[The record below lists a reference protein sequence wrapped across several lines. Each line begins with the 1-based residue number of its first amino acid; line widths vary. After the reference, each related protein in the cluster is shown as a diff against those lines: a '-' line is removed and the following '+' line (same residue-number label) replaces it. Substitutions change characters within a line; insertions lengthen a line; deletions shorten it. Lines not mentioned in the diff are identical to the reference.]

1 MNVRS
6 PIIPQ
11 IPYEAAQAPAA
22 LPDFCSVRVVFI
34 VVICAELLAFVL
46 ALTLPAHDTGR
57 WTTLALLSLFVQ
69 WIALSC
75 TVLLCAAR
83 RQLQRLGEAR
93 AGVAA
98 WLLIM
103 AVTALLTAL
112 AHAVTAGAGFE
123 ELVYGGQ
130 RSEFMLRTLSIA
142 GILGAVVLRYFYVR
156 AQNQRRLETQTQARL
171 QALQARIRPHFMFNA
186 LNTIASLTRS
196 RPEVAEE
203 MVEDLA
209 ELLRASLAEA
219 ARPSTLA
226 EELELAQRYL
236 RMEALRMGERLRYRV
251 HCDEGAAVA
260 PVPSLIVQPLVENA
274 VYHGIEPLP
283 AGGEVLIESASR
295 GGEVTVTVSNPK
307 ARAASPRRS
316 GNHMALENI
325 RQRLRLHYGS
335 RARVEVI
342 DGEESFRVNLVFP
355 LRSPA

>member
-1 MNVRS
+1 MSVRS
-6 PIIPQ
+6 PNILPT
-11 IPYEAAQAPAA
+11 PYEAAQAPAA

-34 VVICAELLAFVL
+34 VVICAALLAFVL

-75 TVLLCAAR
+75 TALLCFAR
-83 RQLQRLGEAR
+83 RHLQRLGEGGT
-93 AGVAA
+93 GVAA

-103 AVTALLTAL
+103 AMTALLSVF
-112 AHAVTAGAGFE
+112 AHVVATGAGFE
-123 ELVYGGQ
+123 ELLGR

-142 GILGAVVLRYFYVR
+142 GILAAVVLRYFYVR
-156 AQNQRRLETQTQARL
+156 AQNQRRLEAQAQARL

-209 ELLRASLAEA
+209 DLLRASLAEA
-219 ARPSTLA
+219 TRPCTLA
-226 EELELAQRYL
+226 EELALAQRYL

-251 HCDEGAAVA
+251 NCDEGSAAA
-260 PVPSLIVQPLVENA
+260 PVPPLIIQPLVENA

-283 AGGEVLIESASR
+283 AGGEVLIESACR
-295 GGEVTVTVSNPK
+295 DGEVAVTVSNPR
-307 ARAASPRRS
+307 ARTVAAARP

-325 RQRLRLHYGS
+325 RQRLRLQYGGG
-335 RARVEVI
+335 ARVEVT
-342 DGEESFRVNLVFP
+342 DGEDSFRVHLVFP